1 MIRAIDYAKVE
12 TLYPFLAKRI
22 GENKFQDAKI
32 ISIYQDMKYSCLWID
47 LQGPNIGYAGWA
59 VAKVQFTPNCKKP
72 AMLLEFEEVDGP
84 SIMCRDMGIHYL
96 PFKSI

>member
-22 GENKFQDAKI
+22 DESKFQDAKI
-32 ISIYQDMKYSCLWID
+32 I
-47 LQGPNIGYAGWA
+47 N
-59 VAKVQFTPNCKKP
+59 
-72 AMLLEFEEVDGP
+72 
-84 SIMCRDMGIHYL
+84 IHYM